1 MYLIYVA
8 KLQKNIEK
16 TKRFPD
22 YFLTKVPPDTK
33 PWDPC
38 LKIYLLCV
46 FASLRIKGTGRVIRS
61 SSDHGPVPLIR
72 LSLCVQQNRKRLNII
87 WNFQKYFV
95 SLHKNI
101 YSLMEEDQKKHLEE
115 ELHGHIVSEP
125 QEGVF
130 AYSRA
135 DVYEDEPRYDFEG
148 KDFDLPITS
157 DEVKAELKEA
167 DRELNKPEMWT
178 SLSCFISDFKQSHS
192 SWLK

>member
-61 SSDHGPVPLIR
+61 SSDHGPVPLI
-72 LSLCVQQNRKRLNII
+72 LSIHGLIVRTQRRRDAEKNFLLNHRGSETQS
-87 WNFQKYFV
+87 FFY
-95 SLHKNI
+95 
-101 YSLMEEDQKKHLEE
+101 EESGGQ
-115 ELHGHIVSEP
+115 V
-125 QEGVF
+125 
-130 AYSRA
+130 A
-135 DVYEDEPRYDFEG
+135 
-148 KDFDLPITS
+148 
-157 DEVKAELKEA
+157 
-167 DRELNKPEMWT
+167 
-178 SLSCFISDFKQSHS
+178 
-192 SWLK
+192 